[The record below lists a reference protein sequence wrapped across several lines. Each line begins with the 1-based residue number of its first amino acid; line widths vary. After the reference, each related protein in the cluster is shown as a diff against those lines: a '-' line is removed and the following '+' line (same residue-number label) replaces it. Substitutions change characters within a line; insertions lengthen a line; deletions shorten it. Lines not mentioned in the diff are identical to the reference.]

1 MGGEGEDPSS
11 SLFILLTEMGCS
23 KLPGCPWYPPKF
35 PEGSRFPGWDMWS
48 VKHFADSFDA
58 FLLSTH
64 QFRAGAGNLYRAA
77 TGVQKQVYKE
87 IKINT
92 EKN

>member
-1 MGGEGEDPSS
+1 
-11 SLFILLTEMGCS
+11 
-23 KLPGCPWYPPKF
+23 
-35 PEGSRFPGWDMWS
+35 MWS

-92 EKN
+92 EKNWAQRAGDILLALQFFMEALGKMNSPFLV